1 MLKAEIHCHIE
12 GAADPELVLR
22 LARKYKLDLNDII
35 RDGKYI
41 WSDFTTFL
49 SAYDGASS
57 VFREP
62 DDYRLLA
69 YDYFSRLA
77 EQNAIYG
84 EVFASS
90 DHGAMMGIGYSDMV
104 TAIGAGIEDARK
116 EHGIEGRIIMSCVRH
131 LGPEAAENVAEQ
143 TVNNPHPLL
152 TGFGMGGD
160 ERSFTVEDFATAFAI
175 AGDADLGLTAHAGE
189 FAGAESVRDALDHL
203 RVTRIGHGVRSIED
217 SKLVE
222 RLAEEKIVLECCPGS
237 NISLEVYPNF
247 KAHPLRKLLEAGVR
261 VSLNSDDPPYFF
273 TTLENEYEIAKQHFG
288 FSNDELN
295 QCTRTAIEAAFVDT
309 ATRNRLF
316 KRLDNFA

>member
-12 GAADPELVLR
+12 GAADPGLVVR

-35 RDGKYI
+35 QDGKYI

-49 SAYDGASS
+49 NAYDGASS

-77 EQNAIYG
+77 DQNAIYG
-84 EVFASS
+84 EVFASA
-90 DHGAMMGIGYSDMV
+90 DHGAMMGISYVDMV
-104 TAIGAGIEDARK
+104 EAIAAGINDAKK
-116 EHGIEGRIIMSCVRH
+116 EYGVEGRIIMSCVRH
-131 LGPEAAENVAEQ
+131 LGPESAENVAEQ
-143 TVNNPHPLL
+143 AASNPHPMV

-160 ERSFTVEDFATAFAI
+160 ERSFTVEDFASAFAI
-175 AGDADLGLTAHAGE
+175 AGDAELGLTAHAGE

-217 SKLVE
+217 RALVE
-222 RLAEEKIVLECCPGS
+222 RLVEEEIVLEACPGS

-247 KAHPLRKLLEAGVR
+247 KAHPLRDLHDAGVR
-261 VSLNSDDPPYFF
+261 VTLNSDDPPYFF
-273 TTLENEYEIAKQHFG
+273 TTLANEYEIAAQHFG
-288 FSNDELN
+288 FDESELRT
-295 QCTRTAIEAAFVDT
+295 CTRTALESAFVDET
-309 ATRNRLF
+309 TRQKMLN
-316 KRLDNFA
+316 RLDNST